1 MVYCKCA
8 TRVYVMQAEYLWSIA
23 SIGPQCFVKSSISIF
38 VHFSL
43 FLLNVLSIKIKSVSG
58 PGPWQGSPWTRSK
71 SGGPWTRGPCFVLTL
86 IFQLIFPPFHLDFI
100 LYSIKCSEYFWS
112 ELIFQ
117 VLKYKTWLKWQMIPK
132 SEVKRKGYF
141 KRQEIK

>member
-1 MVYCKCA
+1 MCNQSVCH
-8 TRVYVMQAEYLWSIA
+8 A
-23 SIGPQCFVKSSISIF
+23 SWIF
-38 VHFSL
+38 VINCEHWSTVFRQIFYFHFCS
-43 FLLNVLSIKIKSVSG
+43 FLIILIKCSFYQNKKCL
-58 PGPWQGSPWTRSK
+58 WTRE
-71 SGGPWTRGPCFVLTL
+71 GGPWTRGPCFVLTL

-141 KRQEIK
+141 TCKRQEMK